1 MNDYNFVIELEFS
14 NRMNALL
21 VPFANVMCIR
31 FTKFKCMGGHALKMF
46 SIMQLNKKVQKREL
60 TFFAS
65 SKEEGLSREG
75 NVL

>member
-1 MNDYNFVIELEFS
+1 
-14 NRMNALL
+14 
-21 VPFANVMCIR
+21 
-31 FTKFKCMGGHALKMF
+31 MGGHALKMF

-65 SKEEGLSREG
+65 SKEDGLSREG